1 MKRICLSFSKKGT
14 VVIEELER
22 LNKKLA
28 VLLESKDKLDGLRAT
43 RKNTSWANI
52 FAGIRCHANTLFEVL
67 RNGWNC
73 ECQAEHSTA
82 LRLQKRKT
90 GGWSSSFHVYFSV
103 PGSTPKPQRWRKE
116 IIVSVKK
123 QVEEL
128 KELLNSSLAAE
139 KDEYLTKL
147 RRDFETQV
155 TITPRPDLTS
165 SVSDSSSTSARSS
178 FRDLFKP
185 EGGKFKNSSN
195 SSTTELVVEDKTAR
209 YKLCQNF

>member
-67 RNGWNC
+67 RKGWNC

-82 LRLQKRKT
+82 LRLQKRQT
-90 GGWSSSFHVYFSV
+90 GGWSSTFHLYFSV
-103 PGSTPKPQRWRKE
+103 PSPTPISQKMRKE
-116 IIVSVKK
+116 IIIRVKK
-123 QVEEL
+123 QAEEPN
-128 KELLNSSLAAE
+128 ELLNSSLAAV

-155 TITPRPDLTS
+155 TITPRPDLAS
-165 SVSDSSSTSARSS
+165 SISSSSSTSKRSS
-178 FRDLFKP
+178 FRDLFNPKS
-185 EGGKFKNSSN
+185 GRLISSSN
-195 SSTTELVVEDKTAR
+195 SSATELVLEDKTAR
-209 YKLCQNF
+209 YDLFRTF

>member
-67 RNGWNC
+67 RKGWNC

-82 LRLQKRKT
+82 LRLQKRQT
-90 GGWSSSFHVYFSV
+90 GGWSSTFHLYFSG
-103 PGSTPKPQRWRKE
+103 PSPTPISQNMRKE
-116 IIVSVKK
+116 IIIRVKK
-123 QVEEL
+123 QAEEPN
-128 KELLNSSLAAE
+128 ELLNSSLAAV

-155 TITPRPDLTS
+155 TITPRPDLASSTS
-165 SVSDSSSTSARSS
+165 SSSSTSKRSS
-178 FRDLFKP
+178 FRDLFNPKS
-185 EGGKFKNSSN
+185 GRLISNSN
-195 SSTTELVVEDKTAR
+195 SSATELVLEDKTAR
-209 YKLCQNF
+209 YDLFQTF

>member
-1 MKRICLSFSKKGT
+1 MKRICLSFSKKGA

-67 RNGWNC
+67 RKGWNC

-82 LRLQKRKT
+82 LRLQKRQT
-90 GGWSSSFHVYFSV
+90 GGWSSTFHLSFSV
-103 PGSTPKPQRWRKE
+103 PSPTPISQKMRKD
-116 IIVSVKK
+116 IIIRVKK
-123 QVEEL
+123 QAEEPN
-128 KELLNSSLAAE
+128 ELLNSSLAAV

-155 TITPRPDLTS
+155 TITPRPDLAS
-165 SVSDSSSTSARSS
+165 SISSSSSTSKRSS
-178 FRDLFKP
+178 FRDLFNPKS
-185 EGGKFKNSSN
+185 GRLISSSN
-195 SSTTELVVEDKTAR
+195 SSATELVLEDKTAR
-209 YKLCQNF
+209 YDLFRTF

>member
-67 RNGWNC
+67 RKGWNC

-82 LRLQKRKT
+82 LRLQKRQT
-90 GGWSSSFHVYFSV
+90 GGWSSTFHLYFSV
-103 PGSTPKPQRWRKE
+103 PSPTPISRKMRKE
-116 IIVSVKK
+116 IIVRVKK
-123 QVEEL
+123 QAEEPN
-128 KELLNSSLAAE
+128 ELLNSSPVAV

-165 SVSDSSSTSARSS
+165 SVSSSSSTPARSR
-178 FRDLFKP
+178 FRDLFRP
-185 EGGKFKNSSN
+185 EGGKFNNSSN
-195 SSTTELVVEDKTAR
+195 STVTQLVVEDKTAR
-209 YKLCQNF
+209 YKLLQTF